1 MMSASLTHKTNL
13 IFFSMLSFVAIFI
26 IKLEGERRDERGK
39 ERKKKTLEIHRSSN
53 YDTIGIIGN
62 ILTK

>member
-1 MMSASLTHKTNL
+1 MSTSLTCKTNL

>member
-1 MMSASLTHKTNL
+1 
-13 IFFSMLSFVAIFI
+13 MLSFVAIFI